1 MPIST
6 NNSITPL
13 EVVEEPQADL
23 TIPPFSP
30 AWKRV
35 EEHYGAAC
43 SFGRQAVEEAWRC
56 GDALIAAKAETKH
69 GDWLPAL
76 KAAGISHDAAK
87 RLMLLRRK
95 YSEIVQIAL
104 FDSVSAALQLPQAEQ
119 HKPLEPNVR
128 DPQPI
133 FDVFEMLEDH
143 LPNHKSKVGLHFCVW
158 FVNGDGIEQWMAVRF
173 SVKSYASAIQAAI
186 KGVGQENHLKLC
198 RDADTM
204 RQSTILILNQYIDQ
218 ARALTLKDCEE
229 SSNG

>member
-1 MPIST
+1 M
-6 NNSITPL
+6 TPTRTL
-13 EVVEEPQADL
+13 EVAQSDFTL
-23 TIPPFSP
+23 SPFSP

-43 SFGRQAVEEAWRC
+43 RFGRQAVEEAWHC

-76 KAAGISHDAAK
+76 KAVEITHDVAK

-95 YSEIVQIAL
+95 YSEIVQIAP

-133 FDVFEMLEDH
+133 FDVFKQLEAL
-143 LPNHKSKVGLHFCVW
+143 LPGPNSEVGLHFYVW
-158 FVNGDGIEQWMAVRF
+158 FVNGDGINQWMAVLF
-173 SVKSYASAIQAAI
+173 SVRSYASAIQAAI

-198 RDADTM
+198 RDADNM

-218 ARALTLKDCEE
+218 ARALALKDAQERVRQGA
-229 SSNG
+229 SA

>member
-1 MPIST
+1 MT
-6 NNSITPL
+6 ATRAL
-13 EVVEEPQADL
+13 ELVEEPHVDL
-23 TIPPFSP
+23 TLPPFSP

-43 SFGRQAVEEAWRC
+43 RFGRQRVEEAWRC

-76 KAAGISHDAAK
+76 KAVGIVPVSAQRMMRLRSTYLEIRQLDA
-87 RLMLLRRK
+87 
-95 YSEIVQIAL
+95 
-104 FDSVSAALQLPQAEQ
+104 FDSVHAALQLPQAEQ

-133 FDVFEMLEDH
+133 FDVFQMLEDH

-204 RQSTILILNQYIDQ
+204 RQSTILVLRQYIDQ
-218 ARALTLKDCEE
+218 ARAIALKDEPE
-229 SSNG
+229 RVHQGASA